1 MAANQRQKPSGQ
13 KKPSQKGRQT
23 AQQTARQA
31 ASGARR
37 FADEMGEQ
45 ASGYLARGASQVRDL
60 THDREGTAV
69 LVALTA
75 GFGIGLAIGAAL
87 GASHSRPQTWRDR
100 IAAEG
105 IGRRLMERVEGIMP
119 DALSDYMHR

>member
-13 KKPSQKGRQT
+13 KKPSQKAR
-23 AQQTARQA
+23 QTARQT

-37 FADEMGEQ
+37 FANEMGEQ
-45 ASGYLARGASQVRDL
+45 ASGYLDRGVSQVREL

-87 GASHSRPQTWRDR
+87 GSSQSRPQTWRDR

-105 IGRRLMERVEGIMP
+105 LGRRLMERVEGIMP
-119 DALSDYMHR
+119 EALSDYMHR